1 VSQKEEPESDLNQ
14 LQARI
19 RQMQKEETTAQAPQA
34 SVHLVFSLG
43 FTVVASL
50 MVSDYFGRWLSEKAG
65 NPQYRM
71 VGWVLGLG
79 MAAIAVYKQLRPF
92 LK

>member
-1 VSQKEEPESDLNQ
+1 MSPDESESELDR
-14 LQARI
+14 LQAKI
-19 RQMQKEETTAQAPQA
+19 RQMQSEESSQEPPQA

-43 FTVVASL
+43 LTVVVSL
-50 MVSDYFGRWLSEKAG
+50 LGGDFFGRILSQKAG
-65 NPQYRM
+65 NPQYLL

-79 MAAIAVYKQLRPF
+79 MAALGVYKQLRPF